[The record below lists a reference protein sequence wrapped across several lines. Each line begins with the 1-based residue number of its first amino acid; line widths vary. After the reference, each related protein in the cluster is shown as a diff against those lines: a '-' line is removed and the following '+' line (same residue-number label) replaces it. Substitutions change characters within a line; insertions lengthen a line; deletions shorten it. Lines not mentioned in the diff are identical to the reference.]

1 MPGDVRYAP
10 YVNMAPHDAVPPRP
24 VGFRPHRLA
33 TGGMALHQ
41 HQIQHHQQQQ
51 AHHQQ
56 QQQQHHPQHQRLQSP
71 AFYQGTRV
79 PVGGHQMVS
88 TTPVYAMDGHSNS
101 SHGWDYSSP
110 GYMYYTPPA
119 SNGSLA
125 RPVVNPMIPPHA
137 MVPQTRYVPGPP
149 LVSAVPP
156 RLPDRRIVPYN
167 HPARGFWVD
176 QFASVDVSRQEPLPQ
191 DWHPFAETFQEPPVA
206 QPAVTGGVMAILDY
220 DLKVMAE
227 FVANVSCNFIN
238 IRKPWDAL
246 VSFVERVLNQTRL
259 PSSTVILG
267 ITYLAQRLAF
277 ETPLFDA
284 APDAPLVPM
293 NQLYEYL
300 TISLILANKFLDDN
314 TFTNTS
320 WSDISGILR
329 NDLNVSERDWLKK
342 LGYSIH
348 LNPLEQKGWSTWSKA
363 WETWEFEATGKTTSS
378 LLTPVL
384 SRSNSAVSSP
394 QCNAGLASPLPST
407 FPSSSAGWN
416 PKTKSTAAAYL
427 TPPISPTFDTSL
439 DTDISPITPP
449 TNFQWPPS
457 KPVYHHNQNQVSW
470 RPLPNTRNIPVGAY
484 QYLPVLPQQFHHHP
498 ASHFWEPEKGTGSP
512 WCECTVCLTHVT
524 LDHNAPRPTWVGMAG

>member
-1 MPGDVRYAP
+1 
-10 YVNMAPHDAVPPRP
+10 
-24 VGFRPHRLA
+24 
-33 TGGMALHQ
+33 
-41 HQIQHHQQQQ
+41 
-51 AHHQQ
+51 
-56 QQQQHHPQHQRLQSP
+56 
-71 AFYQGTRV
+71 
-79 PVGGHQMVS
+79 
-88 TTPVYAMDGHSNS
+88 
-101 SHGWDYSSP
+101 
-110 GYMYYTPPA
+110 
-119 SNGSLA
+119 
-125 RPVVNPMIPPHA
+125 
-137 MVPQTRYVPGPP
+137 
-149 LVSAVPP
+149 
-156 RLPDRRIVPYN
+156 
-167 HPARGFWVD
+167 
-176 QFASVDVSRQEPLPQ
+176 
-191 DWHPFAETFQEPPVA
+191 
-206 QPAVTGGVMAILDY
+206 MAILDY

-227 FVANVSCNFIN
+227 FVSNVSCNFIN

-246 VSFVERVLNQTRL
+246 ILFVERVLNQTRL

-277 ETPLFDA
+277 ESTSYGA
-284 APDAPLVPM
+284 APDAPLLPM

-329 NDLNVSERDWLKK
+329 HDLNVSERDWLKK
-342 LGYSIH
+342 LGYSLH
-348 LNPLEQKGWSTWSKA
+348 LNPLEQKGWSTWRKA
-363 WETWEFEATGKTTSS
+363 WETWEFDVTGKTNSS

-439 DTDISPITPP
+439 DTDFSPITPP
-449 TNFQWPPS
+449 TNFQWPTS

-470 RPLPNTRNIPVGAY
+470 RPLPKTRNIPVGTY
-484 QYLPVLPQQFHHHP
+484 QYVPVLPQQFHHHP

-512 WCECTVCLTHVT
+512 WCECAVCLTHAT
-524 LDHNAPRPTWVGMAG
+524 LDHTAPRPTWVGMAG